1 MQNRYR
7 PYSLNSLWAL
17 LGANV
22 ALYVISLVIYYFA
35 YRDIFDYLALSRGLV
50 LSRPWTII
58 TSMFTHDINIWHI
71 LINMWMLYLFGSYII
86 MLVGER
92 KFLLVYFCGG
102 IAGGLLFIAL
112 SRASVIGASGAVYA
126 LGAMLAVMRPN
137 LRVIMFPLFIPMPL
151 WVVILLGFAVTS
163 FASGIAWQAH
173 LGGAIV
179 GVLFGL
185 YFRRKK
191 QRIIFIP

>member
-7 PYSLNSLWAL
+7 PYTLNSLWAL

-22 ALYVISLVIYYFA
+22 ALFVFYFVVDAYLLEGDTLV
-35 YRDIFDYLALSRGLV
+35 YLALDRDYVWPYL
-50 LSRPWTII
+50 WTII
-58 TSMFTHDINIWHI
+58 TSMFMHGSLWHL
-71 LINMWMLYLFGSYII
+71 LINMWVLYLFGSYII

-92 KFLLVYFCGG
+92 KFLLVYFSGG

-112 SRASVIGASGAVYA
+112 SRAPVVGASGAVYA
-126 LGAMLAVMRPN
+126 LGAMLAVMKPN
-137 LRVIMFPLFIPMPL
+137 LRVIMFPLFIPIPL
-151 WVVILLGFAVTS
+151 WVAILLGFVVTS
-163 FASGIAWQAH
+163 FASNIAWQAH

-185 YFRRKK
+185 YFRRKQ
-191 QRIIFIP
+191 QRIIFIR